1 MKKRL
6 LVIGGVAAGPKVA
19 AKARRGDPDMEIVVY
34 QEEDEISYA
43 GCGLPYYISGVI
55 GERDDLISRTPGKFA
70 LEGIRILK
78 NRRIE
83 NIDVQNH
90 VISGQKIGSGESFT
104 DHYDRLVIA
113 IGAYPIRPKI
123 EGIDLNHIFYL
134 RSIFDADAI
143 FERIR
148 TENIRNMVIAGGG
161 YIGLE
166 LAESLIHRGKNVT
179 IVELAPQI
187 LTLFDE
193 DFAGILRQYLEKKGV
208 KVFTSEGI
216 KALRGKEGKVTH
228 VQTVLREIEA
238 DAVLMSLGIRP
249 QVELAKKAGLRI
261 GETGAIWINE
271 KMETSAE
278 GIYAAGDCVET
289 THLITGK
296 KVWIPLGSTANKQ
309 GRVVGVNVCGGN
321 ATFLGVMGTT
331 VFKTFDFNV
340 AKTGLNMREAEK
352 EGFHPIQAIVRGHD
366 RAHYYP
372 GRKESTLKVIADK
385 ETGRILG
392 GQAIGEGP
400 SDKFIDI
407 LAMAL
412 HAKMTCRE
420 LGNVDLAYAPPF
432 SPVLSP
438 VIVAANVIM
447 NKLEGRVGGIQASE
461 VREKLQTSK
470 ENFQVLDVREEDEV
484 KQKRIPNSTWIPYGE
499 LKKRLNEL
507 DKGKEIAVHCESGLR
522 SYKACL
528 NLQHEGFKN
537 VKNIDG
543 GMLCWCYDVESAPP
557 SPPRVWIGEG
567 ETAGFQSKCRISLLG
582 KGEGMRGADPLTPL
596 SPPGNGEL

>member
-6 LVIGGVAAGPKVA
+6 LVIGGVAAGPKAA
-19 AKARRGDPDMEIVVY
+19 AKARRCDPEMEIAIY

-55 GERDDLISRTPGKFA
+55 EERENLISRTPGKFA
-70 LEGIRILK
+70 QEGIRILK
-78 NRRIE
+78 NRKIE
-83 NIDVQNH
+83 KIDIQSHAV
-90 VISGQKIGSGESFT
+90 SGRKIGSGETFT
-104 DHYDRLVIA
+104 DHFDRLVLA
-113 IGAYPIRPKI
+113 TGAYPIRPKI
-123 EGIDLNHIFYL
+123 EGIDLANIFYL
-134 RSIFDADAI
+134 RSISDADAI
-143 FERIR
+143 FEAIRSERIR
-148 TENIRNMVIAGGG
+148 NVVIAGGG

-166 LAESLIHRGKNVT
+166 MAESLVHLGKKVS

-208 KVFTSEGI
+208 KIFISEGI
-216 KALRGKEGKVTH
+216 QSLKGKNGKVTH
-228 VQTVLREIEA
+228 VQTVAREVEA
-238 DAVLMSLGIRP
+238 DVVLMSLGIRP
-249 QVELAKKAGLRI
+249 QVELAKQAGLKI
-261 GETGAIWINE
+261 GETGAVWVDE

-278 GIYAAGDCVET
+278 GVYAAGDCAET
-289 THLITGK
+289 THLVTGK

-309 GRVVGVNVCGGN
+309 GRVVGVNLCGGH
-321 ATFLGVMGTT
+321 AIFPGVMGTA

-340 AKTGLNMREAEK
+340 AKTGLSMREAEK
-352 EGFHPIQAIVRGHD
+352 EGFHPLQAIVRGFD

-385 ETGRILG
+385 ETGQILG

-412 HAKMTCRE
+412 HGKMTCHQ
-420 LGNVDLAYAPPF
+420 LASVDLTYAPPF

-438 VIVAANVIM
+438 VVVAANVLM
-447 NKLEGRVGGIQASE
+447 NKLEGKVEGIRASE

-470 ENFQVLDVREEDEV
+470 EKFQVLDVREEEEV
-484 KQKRIPNSTWIPYGE
+484 RQKRIPNTTWIPYGE
-499 LKKRLNEL
+499 LKKHLVEL
-507 DKGKEIAVHCESGLR
+507 DKEKEIAVHCESGLR

-528 NLQHEGFKN
+528 KLQHEGFKN

-543 GMLCWCYDVESAPP
+543 GMLCWCYELESK
-557 SPPRVWIGEG
+557 E
-567 ETAGFQSKCRISLLG
+567 KD
-582 KGEGMRGADPLTPL
+582 KG
-596 SPPGNGEL
+596 S

>member
-6 LVIGGVAAGPKVA
+6 LVIGGVAAGPKAA
-19 AKARRGDPDMEIVVY
+19 AKARRCDPEIEIFIY

-70 LEGIRILK
+70 QEGIKILK

-83 NIDVQNH
+83 RIDFQDHAV
-90 VISGQKIGSGESFT
+90 SGRKIGSGETFT
-104 DHYDRLVIA
+104 DHFDRLVIA
-113 IGAYPIRPKI
+113 TGACPIRPKI
-123 EGIDLNHIFYL
+123 EGIDLNNVFYL

-143 FERIR
+143 FQQIQSES
-148 TENIRNMVIAGGG
+148 IRNVVIAGGG

-166 LAESLIHRGKNVT
+166 MAESLIHRGKNVT

-187 LTLFDE
+187 LTLFDD
-193 DFAGILRQYLEKKGV
+193 DFAGILRQYLEKKRV

-216 KALRGKEGKVTH
+216 QALRGKEGKVTH
-228 VQTVLREIEA
+228 VQTVSREIEA
-238 DAVLMSLGIRP
+238 DVVLMSLGIRP
-249 QVELAKKAGLRI
+249 QVELAKQAGLKI
-261 GETGAIWINE
+261 GETGAIWVNE
-271 KMETSAE
+271 KMETSVE
-278 GIYAAGDCVET
+278 GVYAAGDCAET

-321 ATFLGVMGTT
+321 AIFPGVMGTA

-340 AKTGLNMREAEK
+340 AKTGLSMREAEK
-352 EGFHPIQAIVRGHD
+352 GGFHPVQAIVRGYD

-372 GRKESTLKVIADK
+372 GEKESTLKVIVDK
-385 ETGRILG
+385 GTGRILG

-400 SDKFIDI
+400 SDKLIDI

-412 HAKMTCRE
+412 HGKMTCRE
-420 LGNVDLAYAPPF
+420 LASVDLAYAPPF

-438 VIVAANVIM
+438 IIVAANVLM
-447 NKLEGRVGGIQASE
+447 NKLEGKVEGIQASE
-461 VREKLQTSK
+461 VRGKLETSK

-484 KQKRIPNSTWIPYGE
+484 KAKRIPNSTWIPYGE
-499 LKKRLNEL
+499 LKKRLSEL
-507 DKGKEIAVHCESGLR
+507 DKAKEIAVHCESGLR

-528 NLQHEGFKN
+528 KLQHEGFGK

-543 GMLCWCYDVESAPP
+543 GMLCWCYDLESKNK
-557 SPPRVWIGEG
+557 
-567 ETAGFQSKCRISLLG
+567 SK
-582 KGEGMRGADPLTPL
+582 
-596 SPPGNGEL
+596 

>member
-83 NIDVQNH
+83 NIDVQNQ
-90 VISGQKIGSGESFT
+90 VIFGQKIGSGESFT

-113 IGAYPIRPKI
+113 TGAYSIRPKI
-123 EGIDLNHIFYL
+123 EGIDLNNIFYL

-148 TENIRNMVIAGGG
+148 TENIRNVVIAGGG

-166 LAESLIHRGKNVT
+166 MAESLIHRGKNVT

-228 VQTVLREIEA
+228 VQIVSREIET
-238 DAVLMSLGIRP
+238 DTVLMSLGIRP
-249 QVELAKKAGLRI
+249 QVELAKQAGLRI

-289 THLITGK
+289 NHLITGK

-321 ATFLGVMGTT
+321 ATFPGVMGTT

-438 VIVAANVIM
+438 IIVAANVIM
-447 NKLEGRVGGIQASE
+447 NKLEGRIGGIQASE

-543 GMLCWCYDVESAPP
+543 GVLCWCYDVESEDKQ
-557 SPPRVWIGEG
+557 R
-567 ETAGFQSKCRISLLG
+567 
-582 KGEGMRGADPLTPL
+582 
-596 SPPGNGEL
+596 

>member
-19 AKARRGDPDMEIVVY
+19 AKARRCDPDMEIVVY

-90 VISGQKIGSGESFT
+90 VISGRKVGSGEIFT
-104 DHYDRLVIA
+104 DRYDRLVIA
-113 IGAYPIRPKI
+113 TGAYSIRPKI
-123 EGIDLNHIFYL
+123 EGIDLANVFYL
-134 RSIFDADAI
+134 RSIFDADALS
-143 FERIR
+143 EKIR
-148 TENIRNMVIAGGG
+148 SENIHNIVIAGGG

-166 LAESLIHRGKNVT
+166 MAESLVHLKKNVT

-208 KVFTSEGI
+208 RIFTSEGI
-216 KALRGKEGKVTH
+216 QALSGKEGKVTH
-228 VQTVLREIEA
+228 VQTMARKIEA
-238 DAVLMSLGIRP
+238 DVVLMSLGIRP
-249 QVELAKKAGLRI
+249 QVELAKKAGLRM
-261 GETGAIWINE
+261 GETGAIWVNDR
-271 KMETSAE
+271 METSAE

-309 GRVVGVNVCGGN
+309 GRVIGANVCGGT
-321 ATFLGVMGTT
+321 AIFSGVMGTT

-340 AKTGLNMREAEK
+340 AKTGLSMREAEE
-352 EGFHPIQAIVRGHD
+352 EGLHPVQAIVRGFD

-372 GRKESTLKVIADK
+372 GKKESTLKVIADK

-412 HAKMTCRE
+412 HGEMTCSE
-420 LGNVDLAYAPPF
+420 LASVDLAYAPPF

-438 VIVAANVIM
+438 IIVAANVIM
-447 NKLEGRVGGIQASE
+447 NKLEGKIGGIQASE

-499 LKKRLNEL
+499 LKKHLNEL

-528 NLQHEGFKN
+528 KLRHEGFKN
-537 VKNIDG
+537 VKNVDG
-543 GMLCWCYDVESAPP
+543 GMLCWCYDVES
-557 SPPRVWIGEG
+557 
-567 ETAGFQSKCRISLLG
+567 T
-582 KGEGMRGADPLTPL
+582 
-596 SPPGNGEL
+596 

>member
-6 LVIGGVAAGPKVA
+6 LVIGGVAAGPKAA
-19 AKARRGDPDMEIVVY
+19 AKARRCDPEMEIVIY
-34 QEEDEISYA
+34 QVEDEISYA
-43 GCGLPYYISGVI
+43 GCGLPYYISGAI
-55 GERDDLISRTPGKFA
+55 GERQELISRTPGQFA
-70 LEGIRILK
+70 QEGIRILK

-83 NIDVQNH
+83 RIDVQNRA
-90 VISGQKIGSGESFT
+90 VSGHKIGSGETFT
-104 DHYDRLVIA
+104 DQFDRLVIA
-113 IGAYPIRPKI
+113 TGAYPIRPKI
-123 EGIDLNHIFYL
+123 EGIDLKNVFYL

-143 FERIR
+143 FPAVRSES
-148 TENIRNMVIAGGG
+148 IRNVVIAGGG

-166 LAESLIHRGKNVT
+166 MAESLVHLGKNVT

-208 KVFTSEGI
+208 KILTSEGI

-228 VQTVLREIEA
+228 VQTIAREIEA
-238 DAVLMSLGIRP
+238 NGVLMSLGIRP
-249 QVELAKKAGLRI
+249 QVELAKQAGLKI
-261 GETGAIWINE
+261 GETGAVWVNE

-278 GIYAAGDCVET
+278 GVYAAGDCAET
-289 THLITGK
+289 TNLITGK
-296 KVWIPLGSTANKQ
+296 KVWVPLGSTANKQ

-321 ATFLGVMGTT
+321 ATFPGVMGTA

-340 AKTGLNMREAEK
+340 AKTGLSMREAEK
-352 EGFHPIQAIVRGHD
+352 EGFHPVQAIVRGFD

-372 GRKESTLKVIADK
+372 GGKESTLKVIADK

-392 GQAIGEGP
+392 GQAVGEGP

-412 HAKMTCRE
+412 HGKMTCQQ
-420 LGNVDLAYAPPF
+420 LASVDLAYAPPF
-432 SPVLSP
+432 SPALSP
-438 VIVAANVIM
+438 VIVAANVLM
-447 NKLEGRVGGIQASE
+447 NKLEGKVEGIEASE

-470 ENFQVLDVREEDEV
+470 ESFQVLDVREEKEV
-484 KQKRIPNSTWIPYGE
+484 KAKRIPNTIWVPYGE
-499 LKKRLNEL
+499 LKRRLGEL

-537 VKNIDG
+537 VRNIDG
-543 GMLCWCYDVESAPP
+543 GMLCWCYDLESKN
-557 SPPRVWIGEG
+557 EN
-567 ETAGFQSKCRISLLG
+567 K
-582 KGEGMRGADPLTPL
+582 
-596 SPPGNGEL
+596 

>member
-6 LVIGGVAAGPKVA
+6 LVIGGVAAGPKAA
-19 AKARRGDPDMEIVVY
+19 AKARRCDPEMEIVIY
-34 QEEDEISYA
+34 QVEDEISYA
-43 GCGLPYYISGVI
+43 GCGLPYYIGGVI
-55 GERDDLISRTPGKFA
+55 KKRQELISRTPGQFA
-70 LEGIRILK
+70 QEGIKVLK

-83 NIDVQNH
+83 RIDVQNRA
-90 VISGQKIGSGESFT
+90 VSGQKIGSGETFT
-104 DHYDRLVIA
+104 DHFDRLVIA
-113 IGAYPIRPKI
+113 TGAYPIRPRI
-123 EGIDLNHIFYL
+123 EGIDLKNVFYL

-143 FERIR
+143 FEQIQS
-148 TENIRNMVIAGGG
+148 EGIQNVVIAGGG

-166 LAESLIHRGKNVT
+166 MAESLVHLGKNVT

-187 LTLFDE
+187 LTLLDE

-208 KVFTSEGI
+208 KIFTSEGI

-228 VQTVLREIEA
+228 LQTIAREIEA
-238 DAVLMSLGIRP
+238 NGVLMSLGIRP
-249 QVELAKKAGLRI
+249 QVELAKQAGLKI
-261 GETGAIWINE
+261 GETGAIWVNE
-271 KMETSAE
+271 KMETTAE
-278 GIYAAGDCVET
+278 GVYAAGDCAET
-289 THLITGK
+289 TNLITGK
-296 KVWIPLGSTANKQ
+296 KVWVPLGSTANKQ

-321 ATFLGVMGTT
+321 ATFPGVMGTA

-352 EGFHPIQAIVRGHD
+352 EGFHPVQAIVRGFD

-372 GRKESTLKVIADK
+372 GGKESALKVIADK

-392 GQAIGEGP
+392 GQAVGEGP

-412 HAKMTCRE
+412 HGKMTCQQ
-420 LGNVDLAYAPPF
+420 LASVDLAYAPPF
-432 SPVLSP
+432 SPALSP
-438 VIVAANVIM
+438 VIVAANVLM
-447 NKLEGRVGGIQASE
+447 NKLEGKVEGIEASE

-470 ENFQVLDVREEDEV
+470 EGFQVLDVREEEEV
-484 KQKRIPNSTWIPYGE
+484 KAKRIPNTIWVPYGE
-499 LKKRLNEL
+499 LKRRLGEL

-528 NLQHEGFKN
+528 KLQQEGFEK

-543 GMLCWCYDVESAPP
+543 GLLCWCYDLMSEDKS
-557 SPPRVWIGEG
+557 EG
-567 ETAGFQSKCRISLLG
+567 S
-582 KGEGMRGADPLTPL
+582 
-596 SPPGNGEL
+596 

>member
-90 VISGQKIGSGESFT
+90 VISGQKIGSGENFT
-104 DHYDRLVIA
+104 DRYDRLVIA
-113 IGAYPIRPKI
+113 TGAYPIRPKI
-123 EGIDLNHIFYL
+123 EGIDLNNIFYL

-143 FERIR
+143 FEKIR
-148 TENIRNMVIAGGG
+148 TENIRNVVIAGGG

-166 LAESLIHRGKNVT
+166 MAESLIHRGKDVT

-228 VQTVLREIEA
+228 VQTVSREIEA

-249 QVELAKKAGLRI
+249 QVELAKQAGLRI

-309 GRVVGVNVCGGN
+309 GRVIGVNVCGGN
-321 ATFLGVMGTT
+321 ATFPGVMGTT

-438 VIVAANVIM
+438 IIVAANVIM
-447 NKLEGRVGGIQASE
+447 NKLEGRIGGIQASE

-543 GMLCWCYDVESAPP
+543 GVLCWCYDVESNLTPP
-557 SPPRVWIGEG
+557 SP
-567 ETAGFQSKCRISLLG
+567 S
-582 KGEGMRGADPLTPL
+582 KGEG
-596 SPPGNGEL
+596 

>member
-6 LVIGGVAAGPKVA
+6 VVIGGVAAGPKAA
-19 AKARRGDPDMEIVVY
+19 AKARRCDPEMEIVIY
-34 QEEDEISYA
+34 QVEDEISYA
-43 GCGLPYYISGVI
+43 GCGLPYYISGAI
-55 GERDDLISRTPGKFA
+55 GERQELISRTLGQFA
-70 LEGIRILK
+70 QEGIKVLK

-83 NIDVQNH
+83 RIDVQNRA
-90 VISGQKIGSGESFT
+90 VSGHKIGSGETFT
-104 DHYDRLVIA
+104 DQFDRLVIA
-113 IGAYPIRPKI
+113 TGAYPIRPKI
-123 EGIDLNHIFYL
+123 EGIDLKNVFYL

-143 FERIR
+143 FPAVRSES
-148 TENIRNMVIAGGG
+148 IRNVVIAGGG

-166 LAESLIHRGKNVT
+166 MAESLVHLGKNVT

-208 KVFTSEGI
+208 KIFTSEGI

-228 VQTVLREIEA
+228 VQTIAREIEA
-238 DAVLMSLGIRP
+238 NGVLMSLGIRP
-249 QVELAKKAGLRI
+249 QVELAKQARLKI
-261 GETGAIWINE
+261 GETGAIWVNE

-278 GIYAAGDCVET
+278 GVYAAGDCAET
-289 THLITGK
+289 TNLITGK
-296 KVWIPLGSTANKQ
+296 KVWVPLGSTANKQ

-321 ATFLGVMGTT
+321 ATFPGVMGTA

-352 EGFHPIQAIVRGHD
+352 EGFHPVQAIVRGFD

-372 GRKESTLKVIADK
+372 GGKESTLKVIADK
-385 ETGRILG
+385 EAGRILG
-392 GQAIGEGP
+392 GQAVGEGP

-412 HAKMTCRE
+412 HGRMTCQQ
-420 LGNVDLAYAPPF
+420 LASVDLAYAPPF
-432 SPVLSP
+432 SPALSP
-438 VIVAANVIM
+438 VIVAANVLM
-447 NKLEGRVGGIQASE
+447 NKLEGKVEGIEASE

-470 ENFQVLDVREEDEV
+470 ESFQVLDVREEKEV
-484 KQKRIPNSTWIPYGE
+484 KAKRIPNTIWVPYGE
-499 LKKRLNEL
+499 LKRRLGEL

-528 NLQHEGFKN
+528 KLQHEGFKN
-537 VKNIDG
+537 VRNIDG
-543 GMLCWCYDVESAPP
+543 GMLCWCYDLDSDPP
-557 SPPRVWIGEG
+557 TRP
-567 ETAGFQSKCRISLLG
+567 
-582 KGEGMRGADPLTPL
+582 
-596 SPPGNGEL
+596 